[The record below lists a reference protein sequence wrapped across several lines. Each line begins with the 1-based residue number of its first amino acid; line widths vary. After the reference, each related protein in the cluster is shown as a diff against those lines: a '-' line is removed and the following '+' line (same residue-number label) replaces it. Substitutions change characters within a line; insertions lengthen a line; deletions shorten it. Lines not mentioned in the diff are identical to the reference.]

1 MGMRI
6 EPEISGVQVV
16 LVGDFNPAIFTPAW
30 FSLYRLLPESVASS
44 AKLEVAH
51 PQATKFTADWLHLEV
66 TVERFVVHTLQAP
79 HVRVRDLVVR
89 VFREHLYHTPLKALG
104 INRNVHFRV
113 RNLTE
118 RDRIGRTLAPVE
130 PWGTWGHDL
139 GRDGTHG
146 GMTSL
151 KMSQLRL
158 KGRPSDDRITVTV
171 EPSVRISEGRTGV
184 FVSAND
190 HYAIDETGP
199 GTGTG
204 LIDLLEKN
212 FDASLKRSDDIID
225 HIMSLAHE

>member
-30 FSLYRLLPESVASS
+30 FALYRLLPESVASS

-139 GRDGTHG
+139 GLDGTRG

-151 KMSQLRL
+151 RMSQLEPN
-158 KGRPSDDRITVTV
+158 GRPSGDKINVTV
-171 EPSVRISEGRTGV
+171 EPSARIGEGRTGV
-184 FVSAND
+184 FVNVND
-190 HYAIDETGP
+190 HHVIDETGP
-199 GTGTG
+199 RAGTG
-204 LIDLLEKN
+204 LMNLLEKN
-212 FDASLKRSDDIID
+212 FDESLKRSDDIID
-225 HIMSLAHE
+225 HIMSLAQE

>member
-89 VFREHLYHTPLKALG
+89 VFREHLYHTPRGRAKRCVKGETAYLS
-104 INRNVHFRV
+104 
-113 RNLTE
+113 
-118 RDRIGRTLAPVE
+118 IGDITHTSRGGDPGKGTPSHEGSYAGKQVE
-130 PWGTWGHDL
+130 V
-139 GRDGTHG
+139 
-146 GMTSL
+146 
-151 KMSQLRL
+151 Q
-158 KGRPSDDRITVTV
+158 
-171 EPSVRISEGRTGV
+171 
-184 FVSAND
+184 
-190 HYAIDETGP
+190 
-199 GTGTG
+199 
-204 LIDLLEKN
+204 
-212 FDASLKRSDDIID
+212 
-225 HIMSLAHE
+225 